1 MARRCARDR
10 PQATGRGDRGG
21 LAFTQPPTDGN
32 DDIDGEDSDEGND
45 GYISLYSAP
54 NGKAWH
60 DLSFSQVKAL
70 ARRARSHHNTGTAN
84 TQNGDATDNF
94 VIDEA
99 PSPSSAEKNTAIFT
113 IKVQFFP

>member
-1 MARRCARDR
+1 MPSR
-10 PQATGRGDRGG
+10 ATTP
-21 LAFTQPPTDGN
+21 ASPC
-32 DDIDGEDSDEGND
+32 DEGND

-94 VIDEA
+94 VLHDALEGDDTGVA
-99 PSPSSAEKNTAIFT
+99 
-113 IKVQFFP
+113 V

>member
-32 DDIDGEDSDEGND
+32 DDINADDSDEGDD

-94 VIDEA
+94 VLHDALEGDDTGFA
-99 PSPSSAEKNTAIFT
+99 
-113 IKVQFFP
+113 V

>member
-1 MARRCARDR
+1 MHAHVASFEQCSWRSPPCRTRPSRRSS
-10 PQATGRGDRGG
+10 GG
-21 LAFTQPPTDGN
+21 LVFTQPPTDGN
-32 DDIDGEDSDEGND
+32 DDINADDSDEGDD

-84 TQNGDATDNF
+84 TQNGDATDNVLEDTLEGDDTGF
-94 VIDEA
+94 AV
-99 PSPSSAEKNTAIFT
+99 
-113 IKVQFFP
+113 